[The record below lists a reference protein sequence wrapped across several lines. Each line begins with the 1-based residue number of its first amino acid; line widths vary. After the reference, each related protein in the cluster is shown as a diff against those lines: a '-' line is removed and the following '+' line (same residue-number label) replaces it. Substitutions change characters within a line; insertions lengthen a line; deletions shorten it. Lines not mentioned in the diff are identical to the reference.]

1 MSEDRFAGCITFV
14 QLHGTLVIGGHYTVG
29 ERERSSTVPFEFRMP
44 ALLDA
49 TDPDMWMQMMA
60 AKLCDSL

>member
-1 MSEDRFAGCITFV
+1 MSEQRYSGCITFV
-14 QLHGTLVIGGHYTVG
+14 QLHDVLVISGHYNVG
-29 ERERSSTVPFEFRMP
+29 NLDDTPAVPFEFRMP

-49 TDPDMWMQMMA
+49 TDPDMFMQMMA